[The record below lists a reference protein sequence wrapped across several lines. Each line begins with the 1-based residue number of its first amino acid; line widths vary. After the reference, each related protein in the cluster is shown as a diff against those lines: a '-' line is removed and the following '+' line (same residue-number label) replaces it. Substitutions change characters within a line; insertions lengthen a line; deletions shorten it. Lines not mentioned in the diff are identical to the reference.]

1 MKRRWPLFGV
11 SIATV
16 GVAAALITSAGTR
29 GGDVCAFDGDLPFE
43 GMKLTA
49 VEQRSDYLSE
59 SAARERS
66 ALIFPGVATKAAQL
80 SLVNDPIV
88 PSADG
93 RVAWVFLRD
102 QPIEP
107 QHDAEGNPIDTVHV
121 CGVTVLDAATG
132 ELIFYADE
140 GIEKK

>member
-1 MKRRWPLFGV
+1 MKPRWPLFGV

-16 GVAAALITSAGTR
+16 GVAAALTSAGTR
-29 GGDVCAFDGDLPFE
+29 GGDVFAFDGDLPFE

-49 VEQRSDYLSE
+49 VEQRSDYLTE
-59 SAARERS
+59 SAARNRS
-66 ALIFPGVATKAAQL
+66 ALIFLGSQPRL
-80 SLVNDPIV
+80 PSSLVNDPIV

-93 RVAWVFLRD
+93 RVVWVFLRD